1 VTGFAIGALVLLGLT
16 LLLLGWPLWS
26 ARRRGAVATDA
37 SQIVT
42 AYRDQL
48 SDLRTDLSVGTLDA
62 ERFEQSRR
70 ELDHRLLQEIDA
82 AAAPV
87 APAAAGSPDK
97 RGGWIVIALFV
108 LALPIGLYWRFG
120 AVGAFDPALAARG
133 PTVTPQQVE
142 AMVGR
147 LQAHLKEVPSDGEGW
162 MMLGRS
168 YNVLGRYAEAADAY
182 GHAAPLTPDD
192 AQFFADYADALA
204 MANGRSLDGE
214 PMKLVQRAL
223 QIDPANP
230 KALALAGTF
239 AFENRSYPLAIQLWQ
254 RAQAGSAQQDPE
266 FAAAL
271 ENSIA
276 EARERGGLAT
286 AAPASPPASVP
297 NAATNPAPE
306 SATAAAGAASVR
318 GRVTLA
324 PALAAKAEPGDTVF
338 IFARAE
344 QGPRMPLA
352 LLRRQVKDLPLDF
365 TLDDSNAM
373 MPQLSLSKFGRVVIG
388 ARISKSGDAAPHPG
402 DLRGESGP
410 VAVGA
415 SGVSLEIAEVVP

>member
-1 VTGFAIGALVLLGLT
+1 MTGFAVCALVLLGLT

-26 ARRRGAVATDA
+26 ARRRGAAPTDA

-87 APAAAGSPDK
+87 AAAATSAGSPDK

-182 GHAAPLTPDD
+182 GHAAPLIPDD

-230 KALALAGTF
+230 KALALAGRDP
-239 AFENRSYPLAIQLWQ
+239 ALAT
-254 RAQAGSAQQDPE
+254 RT
-266 FAAAL
+266 
-271 ENSIA
+271 
-276 EARERGGLAT
+276 GGLG
-286 AAPASPPASVP
+286 PAGPGVRRC
-297 NAATNPAPE
+297 
-306 SATAAAGAASVR
+306 AGEQHRRGARARWPGDGRARVAASVR
-318 GRVTLA
+318 TRRDTQSRARKCHRGRWRCQRPRPRHA
-324 PALAAKAEPGDTVF
+324 G
-338 IFARAE
+338 ARA
-344 QGPRMPLA
+344 
-352 LLRRQVKDLPLDF
+352 RRK
-365 TLDDSNAM
+365 
-373 MPQLSLSKFGRVVIG
+373 GG
-388 ARISKSGDAAPHPG
+388 AG
-402 DLRGESGP
+402 
-410 VAVGA
+410 
-415 SGVSLEIAEVVP
+415 